1 MALNLFVI
9 NQISFIFL
17 GLWQLFLVL
26 YLIVWIYA
34 VIDIMRNEFIGN
46 NKLLWLLVAI
56 LVPFGGFIY
65 FVMGSKHKI

>member
-1 MALNLFVI
+1 MTLNLFLI

-26 YLIVWIYA
+26 YLVVWIYA

-65 FVMGSKHKI
+65 FTMGSKQKI